1 MDPVYAFVGENF
13 QYVGGDQPAGS
24 IVMQAQRPY
33 DHYVAAADGSWVEP
47 APPVPQEVTAAQGG
61 IALIQAGLMSAVQA
75 AVDDPDTPE
84 WVRWAWERAT
94 IWERQSPALAYLAN
108 KAGITSQQMD
118 DLFIAGKAIQ
128 P

>member
-47 APPVPQEVTAAQGG
+47 APPAPQEVTAAQGG
-61 IALIQAGLMSAVQA
+61 IALINAGLMPAVQA
-75 AVDDPDTPE
+75 AVDDPETPAE
-84 WVRWAWERAT
+84 VRWAWERAT
-94 IWERQSPALAYLAN
+94 AWSRTSPALAYLAD
-108 KAGITSQQMD
+108 KAGISSEQMD
-118 DLFIAGKAIQ
+118 DLFEAAALIEA
-128 P
+128 